1 MDLRKNDKLIL
12 VVGVVI
18 LVIAAVGVAI
28 YTSPDTEEIK
38 AGNTEPE
45 YKTYYY
51 SWSKNSGETTI
62 GDSLYAGKNTPYSDS
77 FTITTPTG
85 SILSGVETII
95 NWEDDNTYGLLIKKG
110 EDTLTLDI
118 GLQGRESNI
127 ESSKGSGNLTF
138 NFKLNDIPSSD
149 YVLAED
155 MSDAES
161 IIDGMFSGEN
171 AATFDIEVSV
181 ETGERML
188 RPLKFLRDKGNDFEL
203 KAKYMYYV
211 YMLEESEEDEK
222 EDEDKTTGND
232 SEYNTAIGEFYK
244 NLCYGRGMI

>member
-1 MDLRKNDKLIL
+1 MDLKKNDKLIL
-12 VVGVVI
+12 VVGVII
-18 LVIAAVGVAI
+18 LVIAAVGVAV

-62 GDSLYAGKNTPYSDS
+62 GDDLYAGKNSPYSDS

-85 SILSGVETII
+85 SILTTVEAIV

-110 EDTLTLDI
+110 EDTLTTDI
-118 GLQGRESNI
+118 GLQGKESDS

-138 NFKLNDIPSSD
+138 NFNLNDIPSSD
-149 YVLAED
+149 MVMAED
-155 MSDAES
+155 IPDAEN
-161 IIDGMFSGEN
+161 IIDGIFSGEN
-171 AATFDIEVSV
+171 SASFDIEVSV
-181 ETGERML
+181 ETGERIW

-211 YMLEESEEDEK
+211 YMIEESEENEI
-222 EDEDKTTGND
+222 EDEDNTSGND
-232 SEYNTAIGEFYK
+232 NEYNTALGEFYK